1 MATTKDQEN
10 KARNNGLG
18 AEKTPAMNIGANG
31 KISIDGKVM
40 REKPG
45 FFKRMWHSMKSGSIS
60 KASLANPAV
69 SQFLYETKN
78 HIFGMGLTE
87 DETNK
92 VAQELRTIIDRD
104 QLDMSRYNE
113 QQRDELLRNSKTFRS
128 TMEGKMYLESKFGAH
143 SQREE
148 KARELADKIIS
159 EMPQLD
165 IKKPG
170 KMECERF
177 DMGLVFGNHTSW
189 ERMVIDPKDFAL
201 QREAANLAFSMGMSK
216 QDSLRVGEEVFAQAD
231 ALTTKDRNYNLNDL
245 LAQSPTFSTY
255 EQGVQ
260 YLQRMRLDMAVEQIH
275 QENISAQQVEAN
287 SIRTDAANKLRS
299 EYGLNPIANPVG
311 QGTEA
316 GQQLPGLGSMM
327 GNVMN
332 NGMSGVSQESHN
344 GIKEFFGSILGRVV
358 LAVAGFFMSK
368 LLGGTNI
375 SGLLVGGLGVAVS
388 PLLGNL
394 FGSFSSRSDMTQQ
407 GMNILNDYDM
417 KERVAENRERQQSI
431 VNGRQIDDRTTEKQV
446 AKEKTN
452 AELMNIVREKGIDG
466 IQVYFGADEKRLNEF
481 LTRNNLNEVAR
492 NEAKVRM
499 EGGNWL
505 KATRDALA
513 SNTNNVSANINEG
526 LKKHL

>member
-148 KARELADKIIS
+148 KAREMADKIIS

-170 KMECERF
+170 KME
-177 DMGLVFGNHTSW
+177 
-189 ERMVIDPKDFAL
+189 
-201 QREAANLAFSMGMSK
+201 
-216 QDSLRVGEEVFAQAD
+216 
-231 ALTTKDRNYNLNDL
+231 
-245 LAQSPTFSTY
+245 
-255 EQGVQ
+255 
-260 YLQRMRLDMAVEQIH
+260 
-275 QENISAQQVEAN
+275 
-287 SIRTDAANKLRS
+287 
-299 EYGLNPIANPVG
+299 
-311 QGTEA
+311 
-316 GQQLPGLGSMM
+316 
-327 GNVMN
+327 
-332 NGMSGVSQESHN
+332 
-344 GIKEFFGSILGRVV
+344 
-358 LAVAGFFMSK
+358 
-368 LLGGTNI
+368 
-375 SGLLVGGLGVAVS
+375 
-388 PLLGNL
+388 
-394 FGSFSSRSDMTQQ
+394 
-407 GMNILNDYDM
+407 
-417 KERVAENRERQQSI
+417 
-431 VNGRQIDDRTTEKQV
+431 
-446 AKEKTN
+446 
-452 AELMNIVREKGIDG
+452 
-466 IQVYFGADEKRLNEF
+466 
-481 LTRNNLNEVAR
+481 
-492 NEAKVRM
+492 
-499 EGGNWL
+499 
-505 KATRDALA
+505 
-513 SNTNNVSANINEG
+513 
-526 LKKHL
+526 

>member
-299 EYGLNPIANPVG
+299 EYGLNPVG
-311 QGTEA
+311 QGAEA

-499 EGGNWL
+499 EGGDWL

-513 SNTNNVSANINEG
+513 SNPNNVSANINEG

>member
-1 MATTKDQEN
+1 
-10 KARNNGLG
+10 
-18 AEKTPAMNIGANG
+18 
-31 KISIDGKVM
+31 
-40 REKPG
+40 
-45 FFKRMWHSMKSGSIS
+45 
-60 KASLANPAV
+60 
-69 SQFLYETKN
+69 
-78 HIFGMGLTE
+78 
-87 DETNK
+87 
-92 VAQELRTIIDRD
+92 
-104 QLDMSRYNE
+104 
-113 QQRDELLRNSKTFRS
+113 
-128 TMEGKMYLESKFGAH
+128 MYLESKFGAH

-201 QREAANLAFSMGMSK
+201 QREAANLAYSMGMSK

-316 GQQLPGLGSMM
+316 S
-327 GNVMN
+327 
-332 NGMSGVSQESHN
+332 E
-344 GIKEFFGSILGRVV
+344 
-358 LAVAGFFMSK
+358 
-368 LLGGTNI
+368 
-375 SGLLVGGLGVAVS
+375 
-388 PLLGNL
+388 
-394 FGSFSSRSDMTQQ
+394 
-407 GMNILNDYDM
+407 
-417 KERVAENRERQQSI
+417 
-431 VNGRQIDDRTTEKQV
+431 
-446 AKEKTN
+446 
-452 AELMNIVREKGIDG
+452 
-466 IQVYFGADEKRLNEF
+466 
-481 LTRNNLNEVAR
+481 
-492 NEAKVRM
+492 
-499 EGGNWL
+499 
-505 KATRDALA
+505 
-513 SNTNNVSANINEG
+513 
-526 LKKHL
+526 

>member
-1 MATTKDQEN
+1 MATTKEQEN
-10 KARNNGLG
+10 EVRNNGLG
-18 AEKTPAMNIGANG
+18 AEKTPAKNIGANG

-60 KASLANPAV
+60 KDSLANPAV

-92 VAQELRTIIDRD
+92 VAQELRTVIDRD

-113 QQRDELLRNSKTFRS
+113 KQRDELLRNSKTFRS

-148 KARELADKIIS
+148 KARELTDKIIS

-170 KMECERF
+170 KMECEQF
-177 DMGLVFGNHTSW
+177 DIGLAFGNHTSW

-275 QENISAQQVEAN
+275 QENMSAQQVEAN

-311 QGTEA
+311 
-316 GQQLPGLGSMM
+316 
-327 GNVMN
+327 

-344 GIKEFFGSILGRVV
+344 GKKEFFGSILGRVV

-368 LLGGTNI
+368 FLGGTNI
-375 SGLLVGGLGVAVS
+375 SGLLAGGLAVAVS

-394 FGSFSSRSDMTQQ
+394 LGSFSSRSDMTQQ
-407 GMNILNDYDM
+407 GMNMLNDYDM
-417 KERVAENRERQQSI
+417 KERTAENRERQQSM

-499 EGGNWL
+499 EGGDWL